1 MYYKMSCVEYRIDKM
16 GCFRYKDVFFVQIKF
31 RIIVVK
37 FCWRGH
43 TQQRVALP
51 DLWGLHCEPL

>member
-1 MYYKMSCVEYRIDKM
+1 
-16 GCFRYKDVFFVQIKF
+16 
-31 RIIVVK
+31 VVK